1 MGRGGERRH
10 RHAESGIPLRR
21 SHSASLR
28 LNVVH
33 HPLHRTP
40 GTARRGS
47 LLAER
52 QFEQEVAGLQGSSR
66 GKRVR
71 SGLEAAEAKAIVRM
85 KHEAKAVGRM
95 LRVMP
100 SLLGTPFS

>member
-1 MGRGGERRH
+1 M
-10 RHAESGIPLRR
+10 
-21 SHSASLR
+21 
-28 LNVVH
+28 
-33 HPLHRTP
+33 
-40 GTARRGS
+40 
-47 LLAER
+47 
-52 QFEQEVAGLQGSSR
+52 AGLQGSSR